1 MKRIAF
7 KSIILLAILMM
18 VAVTAFAFS
27 SVQGS
32 VIDSK
37 NSAPWTHGGEV
48 WVYDTG
54 TGDICGTGTLDA
66 TGHFSISL
74 DGSQDTLGAGGGSR
88 LPDCTTG
95 HNNHTLEILIDF
107 TCAMGVGTCDA
118 PNGTPA
124 TNSKQFTQNGI
135 PVPYNAGYISTGTG
149 PTAIRLDAFSAQSG
163 MQWNL
168 VAAGGL
174 LVLAAGGFAIA
185 RRKQW
190 L

>member
-18 VAVTAFAFS
+18 VTATAFAFG

-37 NSAPWTHGGEV
+37 DSDPWIYGGEV
-48 WVYDTG
+48 WVYDTAS
-54 TGDICGTGTLDA
+54 GDICGTGTLNA
-66 TGHFSISL
+66 SGQFNIKL
-74 DGSQDTLGAGGGSR
+74 DGTQDDLGAGGTV
-88 LPDCTTG
+88 DCTAG
-95 HNNHTLEILIDF
+95 YNGSTLEILIDF
-107 TCAMGVGTCDA
+107 TCAMGVGTCNA

-124 TNSKQFTQNGI
+124 TNSVQFTQNAI

-163 MQWNL
+163 IQWNL

-174 LVLAAGGFAIA
+174 LVLAAGGFVIA